1 MKFGS
6 MKEVFLTS
14 ARDTYLFDCRV
25 AGLDVQTMSAYR
37 SVLGSFIVFTGD
49 IRVNQLTPDHVRM
62 YIANLSDGPSEGEEH
77 IRTVIDHYTVIHD
90 WIRWLYAQK
99 FVTLRENDLV
109 KPPRRLTGRLFI
121 MTVRKA
127 GMGDSVTAFGACN
140 HPSARGSLFLSA
152 IRHVKLPILGL

>member
-25 AGLDVQTMSAYR
+25 AGLDIQTMSAYR
-37 SVLGSFIVFTGD
+37 TVLGSFILFTGD
-49 IRVNQLTPDHVRM
+49 ILVKQLTPDHVRM

-99 FVTLRENDLV
+99 FATLRESDFV
-109 KPPRRLTGRLFI
+109 KPPRHLMGRFFQASALRLELRL
-121 MTVRKA
+121 
-127 GMGDSVTAFGACN
+127 
-140 HPSARGSLFLSA
+140 L
-152 IRHVKLPILGL
+152 